1 MKVSGLKLVKIDSVA
16 HALASHQRTRIRGE
30 DFPGYLRAAVLIPLV
45 ETPEGLSLILTV
57 RTHEVESHKGQISF
71 PGGVAEPS
79 DADEIATA
87 LREAHEEIGLP
98 ETAVRVLGLLDDYP
112 VPSGYIVTPVTGYLA
127 AMPALT
133 PHPGE
138 VSEIFTVPL
147 RFFADAA
154 NGRTEPRTIN
164 GKTFEV
170 WYFQAGPHLVWGAT
184 AMIIRGLIDMVE
196 RSDGLA
202 PP

>member
-1 MKVSGLKLVKIDSVA
+1 MKIDSVA
-16 HALASHQRTRIRGE
+16 RALASHRRTRLRGE
-30 DFPGYLRAAVLIPLV
+30 EFPGYLRAAVLIPLV

-57 RTHEVESHKGQISF
+57 RTHDVESHKGQISF
-71 PGGVAEPS
+71 PGGVAESS

-98 ETAVRVLGLLDDYP
+98 DSAVRILGLLDDYP
-112 VPSGYIVTPVTGYLA
+112 VPSGYIVTPVAGYLSR
-127 AMPALT
+127 MPVLT

-147 RFFADAA
+147 RFFADAG
-154 NGRTEPRTIN
+154 NGRTEPRTIG
-164 GKTFEV
+164 GKTFDV

-184 AMIIRGLIDMVE
+184 AMIIRALVDRVE
-196 RSDGLA
+196 GSDAL
-202 PP
+202 PPP